1 MDYDR
6 VGRNPLFKQLSFER
20 NCLGGCLAIT
30 MIAVYF
36 SFILTVAFSPASLG
50 TPAHPGAVMT
60 WGVVIGA
67 SILSFGFVLTAIYV
81 VYANRRFDAL
91 SRRIQEDLK

>member
-6 VGRNPLFKQLSFER
+6 VERNPLFKQLSFER
-20 NCLGGCLAIT
+20 NCLGAGLAIA

-50 TPAHPGAVMT
+50 TPTHASAVTT

>member
-20 NCLGGCLAIT
+20 NCLGGGLALT

-50 TPAHPGAVMT
+50 IPTHLGAALT
-60 WGVVIGA
+60 WGVVVGA

-91 SRRIQEDLK
+91 TRRIQEELK